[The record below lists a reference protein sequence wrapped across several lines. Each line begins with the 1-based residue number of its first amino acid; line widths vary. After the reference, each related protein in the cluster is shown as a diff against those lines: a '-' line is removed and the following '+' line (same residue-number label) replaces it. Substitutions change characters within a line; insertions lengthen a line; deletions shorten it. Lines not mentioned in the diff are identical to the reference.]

1 MFHLMMLFAPI
12 LFWIFAAGLLAL
24 LLTGVGLVIAAL
36 AGGTS
41 AALLVRNKM
50 ARRLL
55 LCGCGF
61 LLFSGLACIV
71 WCWIFRFGCRW
82 SAAQRLLY
90 RLRWG
95 FAAAAALPQRLLGQ
109 P

>member
-55 LCGCGF
+55 LCGCGSF
-61 LLFSGLACIV
+61 RGWRVSF

-82 SAAQRLLY
+82 LAAQRLLY

>member
-61 LLFSGLACIV
+61 LLF
-71 WCWIFRFGCRW
+71 
-82 SAAQRLLY
+82 LL
-90 RLRWG
+90 RCDKEVKEV
-95 FAAAAALPQRLLGQ
+95 
-109 P
+109 